1 MPGTFCTL
9 WRVEHESEPASRPLS
24 HHHEHSM
31 TTTGSVVIG
40 VAYADLCACMHV
52 ISLLDVLLIV
62 LRPCHCC
69 FLSSNLDGAHIYFAL
84 IFCWSGAGGAG
95 GAGAVVLPR
104 PLVFSVSSG
113 VLTCLLVR
121 LMVRLLVHLSWFW
134 CHAAGTNAGI
144 CCCYPLMPPLVGSRA
159 DVGMLLG

>member
-1 MPGTFCTL
+1 MCLHARDFAAGRAADCAAAVPLLLLELELGRCFTLLYFC
-9 WRVEHESEPASRPLS
+9 
-24 HHHEHSM
+24 
-31 TTTGSVVIG
+31 
-40 VAYADLCACMHV
+40 
-52 ISLLDVLLIV
+52 
-62 LRPCHCC
+62 
-69 FLSSNLDGAHIYFAL
+69 
-84 IFCWSGAGGAG
+84 GAGA